1 MFSKE
6 EAKKI
11 RQEFWI
17 WFGKEFPRKWLLYN
31 TKIKAVTLKF
41 TFTNKKAEVSLD
53 IEPSDALIRAYYYDK
68 LLSLR
73 GILTNEYLTEAIFD
87 ADYTLENGKII
98 SRVYV
103 TENNVSIYNR
113 KSWDTAAVFLNEKME
128 LLERFF
134 IEYQDV
140 IDS

>member
-17 WFGKEFPRKWLLYN
+17 WFGKEFPRKWILYN
-31 TKIKAVTLKF
+31 TKIKDVTLKF

-53 IEPSDALIRAYYYDK
+53 IEPRDTLIREYYYDK
-68 LLSLR
+68 LLSLK
-73 GILTNEYLTEAIFD
+73 GILTDEFLPEAIFD
-87 ADYTLENGKII
+87 ANYTLENGKTL

-103 TENNVSIYNR
+103 TTTQVSVYNR
-113 KSWDTAAVFLNEKME
+113 KSWNTAALFLYDHME

-134 IEYQDV
+134 VAYQDI